1 MHRHLLF
8 GLMMM
13 LALGCGLVREPSKT
27 PRTAIEQLML
37 SHAVSRS
44 LNDLAIPLESDA
56 SVMVEATGFFVD
68 RTFLQGGD
76 STESAVPMNGTLYT
90 AGSDLPMVRSFVEGR
105 LGELGYRL
113 QSRREEARYRVRV
126 MVQALGTEQGVTFFG
141 MPPVQSVIIPFALPE
156 LTLFKLQNQR
166 AYTRLSLDIFET
178 ATGRLVRSTPW
189 YVGSSYYNQ
198 YTILFFIY
206 FRTTDLVL
214 PP

>member
-1 MHRHLLF
+1 
-8 GLMMM
+8 
-13 LALGCGLVREPSKT
+13 
-27 PRTAIEQLML
+27 
-37 SHAVSRS
+37 
-44 LNDLAIPLESDA
+44 
-56 SVMVEATGFFVD
+56 
-68 RTFLQGGD
+68 
-76 STESAVPMNGTLYT
+76 
-90 AGSDLPMVRSFVEGR
+90 
-105 LGELGYRL
+105 
-113 QSRREEARYRVRV
+113 